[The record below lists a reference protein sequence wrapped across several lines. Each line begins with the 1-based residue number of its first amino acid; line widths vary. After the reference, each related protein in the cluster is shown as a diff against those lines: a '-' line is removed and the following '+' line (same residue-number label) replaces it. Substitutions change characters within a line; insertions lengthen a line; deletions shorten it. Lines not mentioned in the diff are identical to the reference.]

1 MLRRPDMHLQHV
13 CMEAR
18 RERAMGHAF
27 PRHTP
32 GRLAQRVKQGHQNRI
47 GLLIV
52 RYTVATATVCSL
64 ASLF

>member
-1 MLRRPDMHLQHV
+1 
-13 CMEAR
+13 MEAR

-47 GLLIV
+47 GLLVV